1 MLTGEKIILRPIRP
15 EDWEKTI
22 QWRNDL
28 FLKSSAMLHPFP
40 VTNEMEKAWYEE
52 KLTKKDNTFLPFTV
66 VTKGKE
72 DVVGYF
78 SLNNINWV
86 SRHGFVS
93 GVIGDQPNI
102 GRGMGKEAVELLL
115 EYAFGHLNLHKICA
129 FVRSDHPA
137 MKTWIATGAVIEG
150 TLHDHFFSNGKYLD
164 VSVLAWFRK

>member
-1 MLTGEKIILRPIRP
+1 MMLTGEKIILRPIRP

-93 GVIGDQPNI
+93 GVIGDQ
-102 GRGMGKEAVELLL
+102 
-115 EYAFGHLNLHKICA
+115 
-129 FVRSDHPA
+129 
-137 MKTWIATGAVIEG
+137 
-150 TLHDHFFSNGKYLD
+150 
-164 VSVLAWFRK
+164 